1 MKKVPDILLILAAV
15 GLAIGLM
22 LRFIQG
28 TAPVVEPA
36 YLVPIFYW
44 HGAMA
49 FLAIAITML
58 LIQIR
63 DK

>member
-15 GLAIGLM
+15 GLLIGLV
-22 LRFIQG
+22 LRL
-28 TAPVVEPA
+28 THSTTSVDAPA
-36 YLVPIFYW
+36 YLVPMFYW

-49 FLAIAITML
+49 FLAIAITVL
-58 LIQIR
+58 LTQIR